1 MKKYIKL
8 VIFIAL
14 TATVIGCS
22 NKKEASEESSEKSVE
37 QKVEL
42 NPVDQVADLSGIVGR
57 AGGVHMTLTI
67 KGEDVEGTYYY
78 DKMGSNRTLDV
89 RGTLKED
96 GLLELFET
104 DENGK
109 QTGHFLGFYGKEFGY
124 KGNHANV
131 RGTISKFEI
140 KVDNVEDKAGDGE
153 GRGFLSNLSEEPTEY
168 PEVSVPVN
176 YDEGDEGYD
185 DYSEDYSDD
194 SGSGDWDELLDS
206 YENYVDELISLAR
219 KVNSGDPTALA
230 EYSEY
235 MQDCVDLYEKL
246 SRAKG
251 TLSSSQ
257 VARLNRIHVK
267 YANAIQKMR

>member
-8 VIFIAL
+8 FALIAL

-22 NKKEASEESSEKSVE
+22 NKKEASEESSEESVE

-42 NPVDQVADLSGIVGR
+42 NPVDQVANLSGTIGR

-78 DKMGSNRTLDV
+78 DKMGSDHILDV

-96 GLLELFET
+96 GLMELYET
-104 DENGK
+104 NKDGK
-109 QTGHFLGFYGKEFGY
+109 QTGHFLGFYGKEFGF
-124 KGNHANV
+124 KGNFANAK
-131 RGTISKFEI
+131 GTISKFDI

-176 YDEGDEGYD
+176 YEEEYD
-185 DYSEDYSDD
+185 DYSGDYSDD
-194 SGSGDWDELLDS
+194 SGSGDWDALLDA
-206 YENYVDELISLAR
+206 YENCVDQLIRLSEKAVRGDASAVVEYGNYMRKYEEFAR
-219 KVNSGDPTALA
+219 KVEQVDQGSMSTAQ
-230 EYSEY
+230 
-235 MQDCVDLYEKL
+235 MN
-246 SRAKG
+246 
-251 TLSSSQ
+251 
-257 VARLNRIHVK
+257 RLNRINNK
-267 YANAIQKMR
+267 YLKAAQRMM